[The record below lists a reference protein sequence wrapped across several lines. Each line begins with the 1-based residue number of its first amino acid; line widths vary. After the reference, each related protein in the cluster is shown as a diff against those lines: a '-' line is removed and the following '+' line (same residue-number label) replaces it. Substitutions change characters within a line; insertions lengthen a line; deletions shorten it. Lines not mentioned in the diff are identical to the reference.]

1 MKMNEILKL
10 KEIIDKSSNIVFFTG
25 AGVSTESNIPDFR
38 SSTGLG
44 TKTTKYPLEVMLS
57 HSFFM
62 KETAAFYE
70 FYKNNMIYI
79 DALPNIAHIKM
90 AELEKAGK
98 VKAIV
103 TQNIDNLHYL
113 AGSKNV
119 YELHG
124 NVNRNYCMKCHK
136 SYDVNYI
143 IKANGVPYCS
153 CGGII
158 KPDVVLY
165 EEALDSTVIDG
176 ALKAIMQAD
185 CLIVAGTSLS
195 VYPASGLINYFR
207 GNHLV
212 LINKSRTSYDD
223 RADLVI
229 NALVG
234 ETLKII

>member
-1 MKMNEILKL
+1 MNELIKL

-38 SSTGLG
+38 SANGLG
-44 TKTTKYPLEVMLS
+44 TKTLKYPLEIMLS

-62 KETAAFYE
+62 KDTAAFYD
-70 FYKNNMIYI
+70 FYKNNMIYLN
-79 DALPNIAHIKM
+79 ALPNSAHLKM
-90 AELEKAGK
+90 AKLEKAGK

-103 TQNIDNLHYL
+103 TQNIDNLHYQ

-143 IKANGVPYCS
+143 VNAKGVPFCS

-165 EEALDSTVIDG
+165 EEALADDVIDG
-176 ALKAIMQAD
+176 SLKAIMQAD

-195 VYPASGLINYFR
+195 VYPACSLINYFH
-207 GNHLV
+207 GNYLV
-212 LINKSRTSYDD
+212 LINKSKTTYDK

-234 ETLKII
+234 ETLEAV

>member
-1 MKMNEILKL
+1 MNEIDRL
-10 KEIIDKSSNIVFFTG
+10 KEIINNSSNIVFFTG

-38 SSTGLG
+38 SATGLS

-57 HSFFM
+57 HTFFM

-70 FYKNNMIYI
+70 FYKNNMLYI
-79 DALPNIAHIKM
+79 DAQPNIAHLKM

-143 IKANGVPYCS
+143 IKANGIPHCS

-165 EEALDSTVIDG
+165 EEALDDAVIDS
-176 ALKAIMQAD
+176 ALNAIMQAD

-212 LINKSRTSYDD
+212 LINKSKTLYDE

-234 ETLKII
+234 ETLKAV